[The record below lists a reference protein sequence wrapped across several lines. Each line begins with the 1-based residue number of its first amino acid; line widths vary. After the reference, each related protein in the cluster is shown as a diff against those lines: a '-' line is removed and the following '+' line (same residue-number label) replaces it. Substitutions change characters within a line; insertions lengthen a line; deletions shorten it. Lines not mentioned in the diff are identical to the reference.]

1 MSPRIE
7 NNAEIPEVSDDFHEL
22 EIEAIELVEGTKY
35 GEPETPE
42 TRVKMQL
49 RVRTPGEEENSFQ
62 AWMSQ
67 NMGEKATLGAII
79 RAVFGSAPR
88 GGVDT
93 EDLIGKRFRTMVTHN
108 DTGWPKLVPG
118 TAAPV
123 KAGKAG
129 KGEKQ
134 PVLIGADDDV
144 EEAPF

>member
-35 GEPETPE
+35 GEPDVPE

-67 NMGEKATLGAII
+67 NLGEKATLGAIV
-79 RAVFGSAPR
+79 RATLGSVPR
-88 GGVDT
+88 GGIDT
-93 EDLIGKRFRTMVTHN
+93 DDLIGKRFRHMITHN
-108 DTGWPKLVPG
+108 DNGWPKLVAG
-118 TAAPV
+118 TAASV
-123 KAGKAG
+123 GRKSK
-129 KGEKQ
+129 KQQ

-144 EEAPF
+144 DEAPF